1 MKLGIIGDDFTGSS
15 DIANNL
21 KKSGMQVSMYAGVP
35 NLLPEETKKEQTDAA
50 VIALKTRT
58 APIEDA
64 IRESLEALS
73 WLKDCGCEQFIFKYC
88 STFDSTKEGNIGP
101 VTDAIMEK
109 LNTNFTIA
117 CPSFPDAGRTVYFG
131 HMFVNGKPL
140 NESGMENHPLTPM
153 TDHNLVRWLGHQTKN
168 NVGLVD
174 SQTISK
180 GENSVKDKIENL
192 KKNGYKY
199 AIIDTIKNDDFDI
212 ICNAVKNLPLLT
224 GGSGIA
230 LGLPKIYKDRGL
242 LSASNFQI
250 PENNSNAIILSGSCS
265 VTTINQ
271 INIYKENNP
280 SFYISPDEVINNEDL
295 IEKVLSWIKD
305 NETQSPLVY
314 SSSDIKSVSEKQKQ
328 YGQELLA
335 NKIEKFFELLSKRL
349 VKDNFGTFISA
360 GGETSGAVIKGL
372 GIQELKIGKEI
383 SHGIPALWSPE
394 SSGNKPV
401 FVTLKSGN
409 FGQDN
414 FFARALKA
422 LTNS

>member
-35 NLLPEETKKEQTDAA
+35 NLLPEEAKKEQTDAA

-109 LNTNFTIA
+109 LNTDFTIA

-174 SQTISK
+174 SQTISE
-180 GENSVKDKIENL
+180 GENSVKKKIENL

-280 SFYISPDEVINNEDL
+280 SFYISPDEVINDKDL

-383 SHGIPALWSPE
+383 SHGVPALWSPE
-394 SSGNKPV
+394 SNGNKPV

-409 FGQDN
+409 FGQDD
-414 FFARALKA
+414 FFTRALKA
-422 LTNS
+422 LINL

>member
-35 NLLPEETKKEQTDAA
+35 NLLPEEIKKEQTDAA

-58 APIEDA
+58 IPIEDA

-101 VTDAIMEK
+101 VTDAIMEE
-109 LNTNFTIA
+109 LNTDFTIA

-153 TDHNLVRWLGHQTKN
+153 TDHNLVRWLGYQTKN
-168 NVGLVD
+168 NVGLID
-174 SQTISK
+174 FETISK
-180 GENSVKDKIENL
+180 GKNSVKEKIRNL
-192 KKNGYKY
+192 KTDGYKY
-199 AIIDTIKNDDFDI
+199 AIIDTNKNDDFDI
-212 ICNAVKNLPLLT
+212 ICNAVKNLPFLT

-230 LGLPKIYKDRGL
+230 LGLPKIYKERGL
-242 LSASNFQI
+242 LSVSNFQI
-250 PENNSNAIILSGSCS
+250 PKNNSNAIILSGSCS

-305 NETQSPLVY
+305 HETQSPLLY
-314 SSSDIKSVSEKQKQ
+314 SSSDIKAVSEKQKQ

-383 SHGIPALWSPE
+383 SHGVPALWSPE
-394 SSGNKPV
+394 SNGNKPV
-401 FVTLKSGN
+401 SVTLKSGN
-409 FGQDN
+409 FGQDD
-414 FFARALKA
+414 FFTRALKA
-422 LTNS
+422 LKNS